1 MKVFTAHERPDEMRL
16 LLREG
21 FSWGAFLF
29 GFLYL
34 AVHGAWVAAALNLAA
49 LVAVAGLVVATGSMA
64 PLLGLA
70 VLQGMFALDL
80 RRWSLARRGF
90 AEGPVVAAAD
100 ADQALLRL
108 MTQREAPDAG

>member
-1 MKVFTAHERPDEMRL
+1 MRVFTSHLRPGETPK

-34 AVHGAWVAAALNLAA
+34 AVHRAWIAAALNLAV
-49 LVAVAGLVVATGSMA
+49 LVLVGWLSHLAGTGA

-70 VLQGMFALDL
+70 VLQGMFGHDL
-80 RRWSLARRGF
+80 RRWGLDRRGF
-90 AEGPVVAAAD
+90 AVGPVVAATDHD
-100 ADQALLRL
+100 AALVRL
-108 MTQREAPDAG
+108 LTERRELIRP